1 MFRGMYHKGP
11 NIYIKKKDIL
21 IRRKREEG
29 EERGKFA
36 VDRVI
41 VLPEECPIYDPQDSK
56 RCTYVSI
63 TTNGDDARVH
73 KDNGNYPFK
82 HTRIHTHKHS
92 HTYKRIYTHSEIE
105 LNKSRLYSLH
115 T

>member
-11 NIYIKKKDIL
+11 NIYKKKDIL

-29 EERGKFA
+29 EKRGRFA

-41 VLPEECPIYDPQDSK
+41 VLPEECPIYDPRDSK

-92 HTYKRIYTHSEIE
+92 HTYTHIYTHSEIE